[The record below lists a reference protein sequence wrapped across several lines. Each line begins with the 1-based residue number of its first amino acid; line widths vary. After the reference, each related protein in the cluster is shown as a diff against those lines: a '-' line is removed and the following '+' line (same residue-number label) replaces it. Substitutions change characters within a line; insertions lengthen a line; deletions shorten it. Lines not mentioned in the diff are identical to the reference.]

1 MDTGTKLASTGLYI
15 VIAIFFAVLVGFI
28 LNAVISRL
36 KTVPSGMN
44 KEGFQGPSRGL
55 SDISCGQES
64 SDATALSD
72 LFSGKQSS
80 TSDGESDLKEFKLIL
95 SKLCC
100 MKHDLVS
107 PSQVIDATLNLQYTT
122 SHDRQSV
129 ADTVARCFTK
139 SVPMRDLD
147 ISFATWKDRGL
158 ALLRKL
164 CTSYNL
170 TDQES
175 QRAKGFFLGCW
186 NETFSMAKEVCT
198 SKQAAE
204 SANPRDLHGYVS
216 DKIKEL
222 GEYTGYY

>member
-1 MDTGTKLASTGLYI
+1 MDATVTVKSIVLYGVLAL
-15 VIAIFFAVLVGFI
+15 FFAVIAGF
-28 LNAVISRL
+28 LLDAVVSRMRTL
-36 KTVPSGMN
+36 PSGN
-44 KEGFQGPSRGL
+44 HKEGFQGPSRGL
-55 SDISCGQES
+55 YDISCGQES
-64 SDATALSD
+64 SDAVALSD
-72 LFSGKQSS
+72 LFAGKQSS

-122 SHDRQSV
+122 SHDRQNV

-147 ISFATWKDRGL
+147 ITFATWKDRAL

-170 TDQES
+170 TDDES

-186 NETFSMAKEVCT
+186 NGTFSIAKEVCT
-198 SKQAAE
+198 VPQGEE
-204 SANPRDLHGYVS
+204 SVNPRDLHGYVS

>member
-1 MDTGTKLASTGLYI
+1 MAFYGIIALFIATLLGLLLSS
-15 VIAIFFAVLVGFI
+15 VL
-28 LNAVISRL
+28 SRQNTL
-36 KTVPSGMN
+36 PSGR
-44 KEGFQGPSRGL
+44 KEGFQGSRSG
-55 SDISCGQES
+55 DISCGQES
-64 SDATALSD
+64 SDAMALSD
-72 LFSGKQSS
+72 LFRGKQSS
-80 TSDGESDLKEFKLIL
+80 TADGESDLKEFKLIL

-122 SHDRQSV
+122 SHDRQTL

-170 TDQES
+170 TDEES
-175 QRAKGFFLGCW
+175 QRAKGFFFGCW
-186 NETFSMAKEVCT
+186 NATFSVAKEVCT
-198 SKQAAE
+198 APESKE
-204 SANPRDLHGYVS
+204 SVNPRDLHGFIS
-216 DKIKEL
+216 DKIRDL